1 MMSTY
6 GPIIA
11 IALAVIAAA
20 SVGYIAWELSSD
32 KFHKSFEKE
41 DDDKSESPD

>member
-1 MMSTY
+1 MSTY

-20 SVGYIAWELSSD
+20 SIAYIAWELSSD
-32 KFHKSFEKE
+32 KFHKSFE
-41 DDDKSESPD
+41 DDDRKNRESSD